1 MHLTFDDET
10 EAFRQTFIEWLDEH
24 APPEAVTTDRPRS
37 TAHLPQWARDWQRTQ
52 FEAGWLVPGNPPE
65 FGGRN
70 ATLIQQFIHQE
81 VLAHRHIAD
90 SFNPQALGIIVP
102 SILTFG
108 TDEQKQ
114 RWAVPILRG
123 EMTAALGMSEPNAGS
138 DLAGLRTKAALDG
151 DHFVVNGQK
160 VWTSGAHDADVILT
174 FVRTDPDAPKHKGI
188 SCLIVPTDTEGV
200 TRRPFGSYIS
210 PDDLDFNEVFFDDA
224 HVPMENL
231 IGDLHGGWRVAN
243 GSLGHERAM
252 LWLNYS
258 ESLDR
263 FLHEFAQALDDT
275 DKVDDDRVLDWY
287 ASVAIDAQAMKLLGY
302 RTLAKTRRGMVS
314 TEQSILKLFAS
325 EAIQNAYA
333 QSVDE
338 LGASALDHET
348 LSGPFHHLH
357 LDGYMNSWFDQY
369 LRSFAGTIAGG
380 TSEIQRNIV
389 AERVL
394 GMPR

>member
-1 MHLTFDDET
+1 VHLTFDDET

-263 FLHEFAQALDDT
+263 FLHEFAQALDET